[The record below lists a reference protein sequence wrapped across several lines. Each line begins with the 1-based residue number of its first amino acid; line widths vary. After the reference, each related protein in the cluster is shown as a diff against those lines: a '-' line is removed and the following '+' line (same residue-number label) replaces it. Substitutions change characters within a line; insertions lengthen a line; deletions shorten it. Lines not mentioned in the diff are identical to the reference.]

1 MTKENHNRKKN
12 KNKKNLQKLADR
24 IWSSLSLSLS
34 LSLSVSAAYNSETIQ
49 QSTRKDQRR
58 TPQERK
64 EAANASMRMGGKR
77 RRMRLI

>member
-12 KNKKNLQKLADR
+12 KNKKNLQKLGDR

-34 LSLSVSAAYNSETIQ
+34 LSLAYNSETIQ
-49 QSTRKDQRR
+49 QSTRKDKRR

-64 EAANASMRMGGKR
+64 EATNASMHMGGER